1 VSWSAPPSVVG
12 GGTALVVVL
21 DDLATPLTDERQLLG
36 AATIKTHCEH
46 PLLPKRPAGECRK
59 KCGEN
64 SRFTFIRYGAG
75 ELAVVEELVHFS
87 TVRLIVVLLRL
98 VFVI

>member
-1 VSWSAPPSVVG
+1 MY
-12 GGTALVVVL
+12 T
-21 DDLATPLTDERQLLG
+21 
-36 AATIKTHCEH
+36 TIKKLHIAMGTRGWSIT
-46 PLLPKRPAGECRK
+46 PGRARFAARPVWFEPISRYSAFAHGLARDS
-59 KCGEN
+59 N
-64 SRFTFIRYGAG
+64 SGAG